1 MKRSTGAV
9 IACALVV
16 GLLGGCQKTARIA
29 WDEPRCVTQKR
40 TPLYVGE
47 LCCPKR
53 EGHLWGS
60 KASGEGI
67 GKHTF
72 TVFAIPV
79 GDIHASSDTPVAGS
93 FDRAVREA
101 LTAAGYDIRPESQ
114 APQGAPVLRGDLKE
128 CFFWSYS
135 WFYPLFVQG
144 GKTRVALRMEQ
155 PGQGCIWKRE
165 FKGDGPGVGFI
176 GSFGFDGM
184 VRRAMNSMLADIA
197 AECSREEFRQ
207 KVSATAVASH

>member
-1 MKRSTGAV
+1 MVGMT
-9 IACALVV
+9 ALA
-16 GLLGGCQKTARIA
+16 LLGGCQKTARIA
-29 WDEPRCVTQKR
+29 WDKPKVVAQER
-40 TPLYVGE
+40 TPLYVSD
-47 LCCPKR
+47 LCCLKR

-60 KASGEGI
+60 KAHGEDI

-79 GDIHASSDTPVAGS
+79 GNIHASSDTPVAEA
-93 FDRAVREA
+93 FDKAVREA
-101 LTAAGYDIRPESQ
+101 LTAAGYELRPASE
-114 APQGAPVLRGDLKE
+114 APQGSPVLRGELKE

-135 WFYPLFVQG
+135 WFWPVFVQG

-165 FKGDGPGVGFI
+165 FRGNGPGVGLV

-184 VRRAMNSMLADIA
+184 VRRAMNDMLVDIT
-197 AECSREEFRQ
+197 AECSREEFRHTVVNGGPE
-207 KVSATAVASH
+207 KG